1 MCVVRSAFRGGVHPP
16 GHKERTAACAIE
28 WAPVPERLVVPLSQH
43 LGAPCAPL
51 VGKGDRVERGQMIGD
66 VEAMVS
72 APIHSPVAGTVAE
85 VGITLTAG
93 GQRVAAVAIE
103 PDGSQD
109 LDSFV
114 PVEDTGDARARV
126 RAAGIVGMGGAAF
139 PSMVKLSPP
148 KGMAI
153 DTVILNGCEC
163 EPFLTCDHRL
173 MIEEPQRVVAGARH
187 IRDIVGAS
195 RVIIALE
202 DNKPDA
208 AAALREAAGPDI
220 EVTELPTMYPQGAE
234 KQLIYALLK
243 KEVPHGK
250 LPAATGALVHN
261 VATAAAIA
269 DALEHGRPLMERIVT
284 VTGAVARPGNY
295 RVLLGTLVS
304 DLIEYAGGFVG
315 DVERVIAGG
324 PMTGQALGTLDV
336 PVAKGSSGIVA
347 LEKGVA
353 ARAISDDQPCMR
365 CGRCPEVCPMGLEPY
380 ILATY
385 SGRRMWDAAASRNV
399 IDCIECGA
407 CSYVCPTK
415 RPLLQLI
422 RVGKS
427 AAMSKGAK

>member
-1 MCVVRSAFRGGVHPP
+1 VCVVRSAFRGGVHPP

-93 GQRVAAVAIE
+93 GQRVAAVTIE

-195 RVIIALE
+195 RAIIALE

-220 EVTELPTMYPQGAE
+220 EVTDFPPC
-234 KQLIYALLK
+234 IRRALRS
-243 KEVPHGK
+243 
-250 LPAATGALVHN
+250 N
-261 VATAAAIA
+261 
-269 DALEHGRPLMERIVT
+269 
-284 VTGAVARPGNY
+284 
-295 RVLLGTLVS
+295 
-304 DLIEYAGGFVG
+304 
-315 DVERVIAGG
+315 
-324 PMTGQALGTLDV
+324 
-336 PVAKGSSGIVA
+336 
-347 LEKGVA
+347 
-353 ARAISDDQPCMR
+353 
-365 CGRCPEVCPMGLEPY
+365 
-380 ILATY
+380 
-385 SGRRMWDAAASRNV
+385 
-399 IDCIECGA
+399 
-407 CSYVCPTK
+407 
-415 RPLLQLI
+415 
-422 RVGKS
+422 
-427 AAMSKGAK
+427 